1 MRFTLTLSSLLLIIS
16 CQYALSQDYTIRG
29 FIYEKA
35 NGEPMAFEKVKLLSA
50 SDSAIVSGGL
60 TDVNGFFSISKVS
73 KGKYILKV
81 ENFSYNTI
89 TRNVEVAVEK
99 GILDLKFELEKST
112 GVKEFDEVNVS
123 ADSKIKKNEVQI
135 SQLKLDKKGLERIPS
150 VGAENDIVGAFSVT
164 PGVVT
169 TGDQG
174 GQL

>member
-60 TDVNGFFSISKVS
+60 TDVNGFFSISKIS

-81 ENFSYNTI
+81 ENFSYNTV
-89 TRNVEVAVEK
+89 TRNIEVTAEK
-99 GILDLKFELEKST
+99 GIFDLKFELDGFEHPLESDVRQQGTVLFFPSFVPHKVTPVTFGKLLSSVT
-112 GVKEFDEVNVS
+112 VLPVNV
-123 ADSKIKKNEVQI
+123 N
-135 SQLKLDKKGLERIPS
+135 P
-150 VGAENDIVGAFSVT
+150 F
-164 PGVVT
+164 
-169 TGDQG
+169 
-174 GQL
+174 